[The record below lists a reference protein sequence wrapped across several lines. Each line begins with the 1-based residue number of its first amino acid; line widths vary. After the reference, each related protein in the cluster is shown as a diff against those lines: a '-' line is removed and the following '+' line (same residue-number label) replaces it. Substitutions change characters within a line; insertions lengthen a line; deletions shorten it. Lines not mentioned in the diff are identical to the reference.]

1 MCLTDTCDLISI
13 QMDSASLISLPIF
26 PNSLPK
32 NSDIVLAEARTRNTY
47 GLPNGYSLNTQTT
60 VSVFTWNM

>member
-13 QMDSASLISLPIF
+13 QLALFPLPIF

-32 NSDIVLAEARTRNTY
+32 NSDIVLAEARTRNTC
-47 GLPNGYSLNTQTT
+47 GLPNSYSLNTQATLA
-60 VSVFTWNM
+60 VFTWNM